1 MKDKKSEKMD
11 IPERLPH
18 GTLATYIAGFVL
30 SVALTLVAYA
40 LVQQRVLENDLL
52 LGLVIG
58 LAIAQF
64 VVQMVFFL
72 HLGRE
77 RKPRWNLVVFGFM
90 LMVLFILVWG
100 TLWIMQ
106 SLDYHMMPADE
117 IERQIIE
124 DEGYNYQ

>member
-1 MKDKKSEKMD
+1 MKDKKPEKMD
-11 IPERLPH
+11 IPEKLPH